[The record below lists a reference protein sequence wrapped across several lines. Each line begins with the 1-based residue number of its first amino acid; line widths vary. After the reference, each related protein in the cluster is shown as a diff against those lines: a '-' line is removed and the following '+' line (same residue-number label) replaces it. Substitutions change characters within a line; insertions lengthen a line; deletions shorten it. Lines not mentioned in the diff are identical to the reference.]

1 MAGPPVSYA
10 PVKPRRTIEIDSLA
24 ERAVK
29 KGRGHVMERVLIVDP
44 DAVRAAELQET
55 LEGVG
60 YEATVCSD
68 ERNVCETIRENC
80 PDLVVVV
87 PRSPV
92 SLGDTLAVARS
103 AMDHLELPPELLFLL
118 RWTCRGPAERLLAD
132 RWNAQVLYER

>member
-1 MAGPPVSYA
+1 
-10 PVKPRRTIEIDSLA
+10 
-24 ERAVK
+24 
-29 KGRGHVMERVLIVDP
+29 MERVLIVDP
-44 DAVRAAELQET
+44 DAMHAAELQGT

-60 YEATVCSD
+60 YQATVCSD
-68 ERNVCETIRENC
+68 EKTVCETIKENC

-92 SLGDTLAVARS
+92 ALSDTLAFARS
-103 AMDHLELPPELLFLL
+103 AMMHLERQPELLFLL